1 MTESNLMS
9 YILNIHTTTENAVVN
24 LCEGPTVL
32 QTMENSDPKK
42 HASFLHVAIEQ
53 ILSDASIL
61 PNDLSAVGVTCG
73 PGSYTGIR
81 VGLASAK
88 GLCFA
93 LNIPLIVL
101 NTLEVMGLS
110 LIEIVKDKNVLYC
123 PMIDARRME
132 IFSAVYNHDLNEVIP
147 PSAIVLS
154 ENTFHD
160 LLAIQPVYFSG
171 SGVPKFKE
179 LNSYLPD
186 SYFFPDQAIS
196 SASLGTCSWQKFQ
209 KREFENVENAS
220 PLYLKEF
227 YTIERNK

>member
-24 LCEGPTVL
+24 VCEGPTPL
-32 QTMENSDPKK
+32 KTLENLNPKR
-42 HASFLHVAIEQ
+42 HASFLHVAIEE
-53 ILSDASIL
+53 ILADTRIQ
-61 PNDLSAVGVTCG
+61 PNDLSAVGVTGG

-81 VGLASAK
+81 IGLASAK

-101 NTLEVMGLS
+101 NTLEVMALS
-110 LIEIVKDKNVLYC
+110 LIEIVKDEHAFYC

-132 IFSAVYNHDLNEVIP
+132 IFSAVYSYDLKEVIP

-160 LLAIQPVYFSG
+160 LTAAQPVFFSG
-171 SGVPKFKE
+171 SGVQKFKK
-179 LNSYLPD
+179 LNSQLPN
-186 SYFFPDQAIS
+186 SNLFPDRAIS
-196 SASLGTCSWQKFQ
+196 SISLGACSWEKFQ
-209 KREFENVENAS
+209 KGKFENVENAS
-220 PLYLKEF
+220 PIYMKEF
-227 YTIERNK
+227 YTIEGNK

>member
-1 MTESNLMS
+1 MIEPNLMS

-24 LCEGPTVL
+24 LCEGPNVL
-32 QTMENSDPKK
+32 KALENSDPKK
-42 HASFLHVAIEQ
+42 HASFLHVAIDQ
-53 ILSDASIL
+53 ILTDTGIQ
-61 PNDLSAVGVTCG
+61 PNELSAVAVTGG

-101 NTLEVMGLS
+101 NTLEVMALS
-110 LIEIVKDKNVLYC
+110 LIEIVKDKNGFYC

-132 IFSAVYNHDLNEVIP
+132 IFCAVYNHELKEVIP
-147 PSAIVLS
+147 PSAVVLS
-154 ENTFHD
+154 ENTFQD
-160 LLAIQPVYFSG
+160 LIAVQPVYFSG
-171 SGVPKFKE
+171 SGVPKFKK
-179 LNSYLPD
+179 LNAQLPD
-186 SYFFPDQAIS
+186 FHFLPEVSIS
-196 SASLGTCSWQKFQ
+196 SQSLASCSWEKFQ
-209 KREFENVENAS
+209 AEFFENVGNAS

>member
-1 MTESNLMS
+1 MS
-9 YILNIHTTTENAVVN
+9 YILNIHSTTENAVVN

-32 QTMENSDPKK
+32 KTLENSDPKK
-42 HASFLHVAIEQ
+42 HASFLHVAIERILMDTG
-53 ILSDASIL
+53 ILS
-61 PNDLSAVGVTCG
+61 NDLSAVGVTGG

-110 LIEIVKDKNVLYC
+110 LIEIVKDKNVFYC

-132 IFSAVYNHDLNEVIP
+132 VFTAVYNHELKEAITS
-147 PSAIVLS
+147 SAIVLS

-160 LLAIQPVYFSG
+160 LLAVQPVYFSG
-171 SGVPKFKE
+171 SGAQKFKK
-179 LNSYLPD
+179 LNSQLPD
-186 SYFFPDQAIS
+186 SYFFPDQGIS
-196 SASLGTCSWQKFQ
+196 STILGASSWEKFQ
-209 KREFENVENAS
+209 KKDFENAENAS
-220 PLYLKEF
+220 PIYLKEF